1 MKLQDNP
8 KAYAIM
14 ACALKVHS
22 ILKDGFLE
30 SAYGDA
36 LEIEF
41 KKAAIPYVREDPV
54 RIYYDGQELPTR
66 YRADFTCYDRKCLVE
81 LKAIKTLTKVEW
93 AQVIHYLHATK
104 IPYALLLN
112 FGQSKL
118 QFETFDLASLR
129 ARGDRGGL
137 EETSSREERS

>member
-14 ACALKVHS
+14 ERALKVHS

-54 RIYYDGQELPTR
+54 RVYHD
-66 YRADFTCYDRKCLVE
+66 
-81 LKAIKTLTKVEW
+81 
-93 AQVIHYLHATK
+93 
-104 IPYALLLN
+104 AL
-112 FGQSKL
+112 
-118 QFETFDLASLR
+118 ELR
-129 ARGDRGGL
+129 AVETAVRDLRLGVIAGKRG
-137 EETSSREERS
+137 